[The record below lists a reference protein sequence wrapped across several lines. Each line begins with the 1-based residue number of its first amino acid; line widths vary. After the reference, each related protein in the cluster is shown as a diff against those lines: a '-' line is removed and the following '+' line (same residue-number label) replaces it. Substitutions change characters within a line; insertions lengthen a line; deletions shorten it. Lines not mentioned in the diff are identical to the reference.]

1 MFSRSSVRF
10 LARSATSLSP
20 SPGMSVKFV
29 GTKSALEVGQAALG
43 GSRDAGVNF
52 GQLGRIAQTKA
63 PSSAK
68 VTTTERAEPR
78 GFESGFAS
86 AAASVELDSGKDI
99 RVHVPEALA
108 RCNHLDR

>member
-10 LARSATSLSP
+10 LARSETSLSP

-43 GSRDAGVNF
+43 GSSGAGVNF
-52 GQLGRIAQTKA
+52 VWLGRIAQTKT
-63 PSSAK
+63 PSSVN
-68 VTTTERAEPR
+68 VTTTESTEPR

-86 AAASVELDSGKDI
+86 AAASVEFDSGEDI
-99 RVHVPEALA
+99 
-108 RCNHLDR
+108 